1 MRPIRAEAWYD
12 HSHGSRLERETPKK
26 KKKEKEKGNTA
37 ITVLIFLPKGN

>member
-26 KKKEKEKGNTA
+26 KKEKEKGNTA